1 MFSGNYDENPEIK
14 NKDYYFTNVYFEIES
29 KSYLTTVNSEEIEK
43 NLSYPINQ
51 FFRTNFSS
59 EKNKTLLNRVKQ
71 YINEQ
76 AINYETIE
84 MYFITQKE
92 FQKEFK
98 FRGYFSY

>member
-29 KSYLTTVNSEEIEK
+29 KSLTTVNSEEIEK

-51 FFRTNFSS
+51 FFRDFNFSS

-71 YINEQ
+71 YIMNK
-76 AINYETIE
+76 I
-84 MYFITQKE
+84 
-92 FQKEFK
+92 
-98 FRGYFSY
+98 